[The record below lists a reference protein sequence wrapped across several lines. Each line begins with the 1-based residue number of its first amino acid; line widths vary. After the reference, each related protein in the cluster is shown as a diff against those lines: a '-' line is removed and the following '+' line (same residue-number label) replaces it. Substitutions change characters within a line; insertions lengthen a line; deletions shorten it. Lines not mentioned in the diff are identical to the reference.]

1 MRVAMIV
8 DADTMTSSDS
18 GVVLPDTSDGVVA
31 MAGALAELGHTTRI
45 YMPTE
50 KPAKPRRLKSR
61 VTLQPVP
68 IGAVGPEREAAEFG
82 DALVG
87 AWQQNKPELTHAFG
101 PRAGMAVAAARREE
115 AVPVVQ
121 DTRYD
126 APPTDGQGAAWA
138 RLGMAL
144 GRAAD
149 RVVVTDHGNASR
161 YAAQGVPR
169 TAIDVVPHAV
179 DLEVFTP
186 DGPARERNGEPRV
199 ALLLDAADED
209 ELLAVR
215 PHLPDT
221 EVVLLDAS
229 GVRTEADGA
238 TSVRENGDPKRLAE
252 LLRSLDVLVAGA
264 NWATTGPVCEEAM
277 ACGVPVVVLSKGDT
291 DDAVLDGVTGTV
303 VPANRPRLL
312 VETVWQLLH
321 DDVRRSAFGIAAADR
336 AASCFSWARVIRDM
350 EVSYDSAVSAGRFSG
365 SAVTGSYAHGG

>member
-8 DADTMTSSDS
+8 DADTMTASDS
-18 GVVLPDTSDGVVA
+18 SVVLPDTSNGVVA
-31 MAGALAELGHTTRI
+31 LAGALADLGHTTRI

-50 KPAKPRRLKSR
+50 EPAKPRRLKPR

-68 IGAVGPEREAAEFG
+68 IGTVSPEREPAEFG

-87 AWQQNKPELTHAFG
+87 EWRHTKPELTHAFG
-101 PRAGMAVAAARREE
+101 PRAGMAVAAARREQ

-126 APPTDGQGAAWA
+126 APPADGNGAAWK
-138 RLGMAL
+138 RLELAL

-149 RVVVTDHGNASR
+149 RILVTDNGNASR

-186 DGPARERNGEPRV
+186 EGPASERNGKPRV
-199 ALLLDAADED
+199 ALLLDQADGE

-221 EVVLLDAS
+221 ELVLLDAS
-229 GVRTEADGA
+229 CDRAPDEAI
-238 TSVRENGDPKRLAE
+238 SVRESDDPRRLAE
-252 LLRSLDVLVAGA
+252 LLRSLDVLVVGA
-264 NWATTGPVCEEAM
+264 NWATAGPVCEESM
-277 ACGVPVVVLSKGDT
+277 ACGVPVVVVSNGDA
-291 DDAVLDGVTGTV
+291 DDAVLDGVTGAV
-303 VPANRPRLL
+303 VPSGRPERL
-312 VETVWQLLH
+312 VHAIRQLLR
-321 DDVRRSAFGIAAADR
+321 DEARRSAFGIAAADR
-336 AASCFSWARVIRDM
+336 AASRFTLSRVAMDLDA
-350 EVSYDSAVSAGRFSG
+350 SYGSAVSAGRFSG
-365 SAVTGSYAHGG
+365 KAVTGSYARHG